1 MSRWHER
8 QISDLT
14 SRLDKISIPERA
26 TDEFLKYRDDPVGF
40 CVDVLGVESAYRRSD
55 GGKYQWE
62 ILRDLAEFD
71 RVGVRSGHGT
81 GKTCLD
87 SWAIIW
93 FLITRPLSRVI
104 VLAPEFTRQVAGI
117 VFSECRK
124 WANRAKV
131 KLPLEVMRAKIKVE
145 GAGDEW
151 SAQGMSSAGESAR
164 IEGWHSEGG
173 LLLLVD
179 EMKGVNAESF
189 DAVQGALTGPDAKV
203 LVTSVPG
210 GAGLGPFWNIF
221 DRGGKRWKLHHLSS
235 IDSSVVSEDWVEEHR
250 EMWGEGTPLYETR
263 VLGKFADVGEG
274 ILFSI
279 ELIQSAQERKK
290 EWDKQQSDE
299 KITLGVD
306 VARSIAG
313 DLNAIAIAQGGVIK
327 RVVTFHEADTMK
339 VVDRVQQIVSET
351 GAKLIRVD
359 VGGVGA
365 GVVDRLKQQHYK
377 VQGVAFGG
385 GADDPQRFKNLRAEM
400 YWNLRERMERGVVG
414 LPYKLPGAEM
424 ILADLSAQ
432 RYIFTQDGKIQLE
445 SKDDTRI
452 RAGHSPDRSDA
463 IALAIGISSRQR
475 TIITSPV
482 PAMLQT
488 NYWHVE

>member
-14 SRLDKISIPERA
+14 TRLDRISVPKRA
-26 TDEFLKYRDDPVGF
+26 TDEFLKYRDDPVAF
-40 CVDVLGVESAYRRSD
+40 CVEVLGVESAYRKSD
-55 GGKYQWE
+55 RGKYQWE
-62 ILRDLAEFD
+62 ILEDLAEFD
-71 RVGVRSGHGT
+71 RVAVKSGHGT

-87 SWAIIW
+87 SWAITW

-104 VLAPEFTRQVAGI
+104 VLAPEYTRQVAGI
-117 VFSECRK
+117 IFSECRK
-124 WANRAKV
+124 WINRAKI
-131 KLPLEVMRAKIKVE
+131 KLPLEVMRSKIKVGE
-145 GAGDEW
+145 AGDEW

-179 EMKGVNAESF
+179 EMKGVSAEAF

-221 DRGGKRWKLHHLSS
+221 DKGKKRWKLHHLSS
-235 IDSSVVSEDWVEEHR
+235 EDSSVVSEDWVEEHR

-263 VLGKFADVGEG
+263 VRGEFADVGEG

-279 ELIQSAQERKK
+279 ELIQAAQQNDVE
-290 EWDKQQSDE
+290 SDE
-299 KITLGVD
+299 KVVLGVD

-313 DLNAIAIAQGGVIK
+313 DLNAIAVARGGVI
-327 RVVTFHEADTMK
+327 REVVTFHEADTMK
-339 VVDRVQQIVSET
+339 VVERVQQIVSKS

-377 VQGVAFGG
+377 VDAVAFGG
-385 GADDPQRFKNLRAEM
+385 RADDPSRFKNLRAEM
-400 YWNLRERMERGVVG
+400 YWNLRERMEKGVVR
-414 LPYKLPGAEM
+414 LPRDEL

-432 RYIFTQDGKIQLE
+432 RYEFTQDGKIQLE
-445 SKDDTRI
+445 SKDDTRK

-463 IALAIGISSRQR
+463 IALAIGVSSRKR
-475 TIITSPV
+475 IIITSPI

-488 NYWHVE
+488 NYWDMG